1 MNKFGIID
9 LVIDKG
15 KRIRPNAITVK
26 SYHVTLSI
34 GFVLGY
40 LLDASN
46 NIENNI
52 ETT

>member
-1 MNKFGIID
+1 MNEFGID
-9 LVIDKG
+9 LVIDRG
-15 KRIRPNAITVK
+15 KQIRPNAITMK
-26 SYHVTLSI
+26 SCHVTMSI
-34 GFVLGY
+34 GFVLGC